1 MKIIIEGDPIADVRP
16 RHTTVKGCTWT
27 YDPKAKEKEEVRK
40 KMALHVFEA
49 LNCMDREIVKE
60 ASNLAQDRSFSLWL
74 TFHMPIPKS
83 FTKRKIRAI
92 GNDLLP
98 MISKPDIDNLT
109 KFYLDCANGVLFPD
123 DRMINLL
130 TASKQ
135 YSTKP
140 RTEIIVQS
148 QQIKELL

>member
-74 TFHMPIPKS
+74 TFNMPIPKS

-98 MISKPDIDNLT
+98 MISKPDIDNLDNMDLYQSFSQGT
-109 KFYLDCANGVLFPD
+109 KRTFVLVSEEES
-123 DRMINLL
+123 RGYINV
-130 TASKQ
+130 K
-135 YSTKP
+135 
-140 RTEIIVQS
+140 
-148 QQIKELL
+148 